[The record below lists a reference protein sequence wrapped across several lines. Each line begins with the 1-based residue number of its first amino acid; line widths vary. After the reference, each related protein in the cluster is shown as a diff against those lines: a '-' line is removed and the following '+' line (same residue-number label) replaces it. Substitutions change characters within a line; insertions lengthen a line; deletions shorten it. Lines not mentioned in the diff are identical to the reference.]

1 MELCDAIE
9 QNLPE
14 ECSTDLLILLKKKK
28 KALHLLKTLISI
40 DIATVQWNVVDIYA
54 TGVRQSIG
62 INLLSLCVRYNVIIR
77 IQYLFI

>member
-54 TGVRQSIG
+54 TGVRKSIG